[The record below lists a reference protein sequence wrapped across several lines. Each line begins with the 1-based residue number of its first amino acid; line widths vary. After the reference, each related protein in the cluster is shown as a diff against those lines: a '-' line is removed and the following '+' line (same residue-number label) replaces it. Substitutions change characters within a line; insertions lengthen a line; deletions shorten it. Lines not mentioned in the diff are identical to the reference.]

1 MDHLSWQWRAHIA
14 GCKLFLTLL
23 RAELAVLINFFA
35 KCINSIREEAKNPKI
50 SFFSLLPPPKW
61 PKKLTYGCLPK
72 IWIDPYIWQAP
83 SNVLITGWEDLAL
96 NAGALPIK
104 MIDPYFWQTPSN
116 VLVTGLEEE
125 EALHISGKRSIF
137 LAKLRG
143 SQKMASLG
151 PKNDFIFTQIYF
163 FLGFIP

>member
-1 MDHLSWQWRAHIA
+1 M
-14 GCKLFLTLL
+14 
-23 RAELAVLINFFA
+23 VFFFTF
-35 KCINSIREEAKNPKI
+35 N
-50 SFFSLLPPPKW
+50 PPKR
-61 PKKLTYGCLPK
+61 PKKLTHACLPK

-125 EALHISGKRSIF
+125 EPLHISGKRSIF

-151 PKNDFIFTQIYF
+151 PKNDFFSPRFIFFSRVQTLDSWV
-163 FLGFIP
+163 FLQNNAPILVKYSLQSLV